1 LRLDHDKVSGALYIK
16 LRDGEYDHTEDFSED
31 ADVYLAVDRD
41 GNVLGLKALS
51 FEDLAQAIGERGGK
65 LEVPEWIAPDISEDE
80 LSNLTPEQ
88 QDAVRLRVQGF
99 SYDEIASQLSMSVA
113 TAYARV
119 QRALQILQEA
129 QSEAERG
136 APPDEVRTKR

>member
-1 LRLDHDKVSGALYIK
+1 MY
-16 LRDGEYDHTEDFSED
+16 
-31 ADVYLAVDRD
+31 RD
-41 GNVLGLKALS
+41 GNVLGLEARS

-65 LEVPEWIAPDISEDE
+65 LEVPEWLAPDISEDE
-80 LSNLTPEQ
+80 LSNLIPEQ

-119 QRALQILQEA
+119 QRSLQILQET
-129 QSEAERG
+129 QSEVERG